1 MEVFLNNQY
10 PELNLINP
18 GQKPLDTG
26 KKGGNKND
34 PLLEACRE
42 FESIFIFYM
51 FKAMRGTVP
60 EGGLIPRGMGEEIFE
75 SMLDEE
81 VARTASQNEDYG
93 LARLLHEQLNRINI
107 KPGE

>member
-1 MEVFLNNQY
+1 LEVFLNTQF
-10 PELNLINP
+10 PELNIKKNE
-18 GQKPLDTG
+18 QKSPDYG
-26 KKGGNKND
+26 EQGGDKND

-81 VARTASQNEDYG
+81 VARKASQNEDYG